1 MTHDDSEIIRRT
13 ANFHQSIWG
22 DQFVFHFTK
31 DNKVHEALESEVEKL
46 RDQVKREVLQAAA
59 CNFSSQSLDLID
71 AIQRL
76 VVAYHFETEIEEA
89 LQHIYNNHINME
101 DGDLYNTAL
110 GFRLLRQHGYNVS
123 SGVYFEPQYSLA
135 RKINTRVIA
144 MTSIIDDIYDVYGTL
159 EELELFIEAID
170 RWDTKSMDRLPD
182 YMQICYEALLNVYSE
197 IEEKVAKEGWS
208 YRVHYGKQ
216 AVRTALL
223 NLS

>member
-1 MTHDDSEIIRRT
+1 M
-13 ANFHQSIWG
+13 Q
-22 DQFVFHFTK
+22 
-31 DNKVHEALESEVEKL
+31 VHEALELEVENL
-46 RDQVKREVLQAAA
+46 REQVKREVFVAAA
-59 CNFSSQSLDLID
+59 SNYSSQSLDLID

-76 VVAYHFETEIEEA
+76 GVAYHFETEIEEA

-101 DGDLYNTAL
+101 DGDLYSIAL

-123 SGVYFEPQYSLA
+123 CGNGLIFHS
-135 RKINTRVIA
+135 
-144 MTSIIDDIYDVYGTL
+144 TL
-159 EELELFIEAID
+159 EELELFTEAID